1 MPDIGVGLSRQ
12 AVRTMRSVADLAD
25 GGLAEH
31 MRLDAG
37 VRLLVAARRA
47 AAILPGF
54 APVSPAAA
62 LVARVTRGWDAAAV
76 TAAEYLEG
84 LPPAELDA
92 FLAAGPDWAAE
103 QRDGAQR
110 AEVIR
115 RAA

>member
-12 AVRTMRSVADLAD
+12 AVRTMRSVAELAD
-25 GGLAEH
+25 GGLAEA
-31 MRLDAG
+31 MRIDAG

-47 AAILPGF
+47 AATLPGF

-62 LVARVTRGWDAAAV
+62 LVTRVTRGWDSSAL

-84 LPPAELDA
+84 LTLAELDA

-103 QRDGAQR
+103 QRDEAQH
-110 AEVIR
+110 AAVIR